1 MTSGLQSPHDPK
13 QVDPIGSVPPPVTS
27 LLLHDVDTIPQLRAE
42 QSVFISVV
50 LFLFVNLNKKGT
62 ISKR

>member
-1 MTSGLQSPHDPK
+1 MASDPK
-13 QVDPIGSVPPPVTS
+13 QIDPQWFCTHLPPVTS